1 MVTSP
6 WGGRTA
12 PDESSSSGHRRENIA
27 LPPMA
32 ANESCMDLEQGFEL
46 RAKAYF
52 AAASMMAAARF
63 NASVRQVNWACVR
76 LSSETSIASF
86 TPGITTAA

>member
-6 WGGRTA
+6 WGGITA
-12 PDESSSSGHRRENIA
+12 PDESSSTGCVCENIA

-32 ANESCMDLEQGFEL
+32 ANESCMAMKKGNEL
-46 RAKAYF
+46 AGKNYF

-63 NASVRQVNWACVR
+63 SASVRHVNWACVR
-76 LSSETSIASF
+76 LSSEASMASF
-86 TPGITTAA
+86 TPGMTTAA